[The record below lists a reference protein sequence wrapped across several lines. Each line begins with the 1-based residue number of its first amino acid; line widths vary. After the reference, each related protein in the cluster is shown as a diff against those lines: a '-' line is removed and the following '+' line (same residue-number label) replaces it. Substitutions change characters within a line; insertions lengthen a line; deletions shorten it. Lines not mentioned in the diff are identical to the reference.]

1 MADDV
6 IEQCEPAF
14 ARGCDGRLYRLQYQG
29 MYRWSLHAS
38 GPKGVWESLE
48 PTTFDE
54 LMSWGWMTRRAGD
67 PQLPRALGIRLT
79 GFTTRRHRLLG
90 CDARCLGLFSGM
102 EGSGAWGRYVM
113 TSVHAETAFD
123 GTIRVWV
130 SRLDMGMPEHGTS
143 VKTWKQ
149 SGFTS
154 RRGIDVFLETIEAPL
169 PVLDD
174 ALLKSLLDEAD
185 VERIALKSVA
195 RLG

>member
-14 ARGCDGRLYRLQYQG
+14 ARGRDGRRYRLQYQG

-48 PTTFDE
+48 PRTFDE

-130 SRLDMGMPEHGTS
+130 SRLDMGLLKQSTVTS
-143 VKTWKQ
+143 IWKQ

-154 RRGIDVFLETIEAPL
+154 RRGIDVWLETIEAPL
-169 PVLDD
+169 PVLDQD
-174 ALLKSLLDEAD
+174 LLQPLFDEA
-185 VERIALKSVA
+185 VAERIALETVA

>member
-1 MADDV
+1 
-6 IEQCEPAF
+6 
-14 ARGCDGRLYRLQYQG
+14 
-29 MYRWSLHAS
+29 
-38 GPKGVWESLE
+38 
-48 PTTFDE
+48 
-54 LMSWGWMTRRAGD
+54 
-67 PQLPRALGIRLT
+67 
-79 GFTTRRHRLLG
+79 
-90 CDARCLGLFSGM
+90 
-102 EGSGAWGRYVM
+102 M

-174 ALLKSLLDEAD
+174 ALLKSLLDEAGA
-185 VERIALKSVA
+185 ERIALETVA